1 MPPMDDAEFD
11 RALIAAAFAQAGER
25 GWRRLSV
32 VQAAR
37 EAGLPLDRARARFP
51 APSAVLMRFGLL
63 ADQSALAGA
72 TADGS
77 QRDRLFDMVM
87 RRIDVLQA
95 HRAGVLALLHRL
107 PAQPVTSAL
116 LAASTLRSMGWMLEA
131 AGIPTAGL
139 LGGLRAQGMLA
150 VWLWTV
156 RAWRNDASDDLPAT
170 MAALDRALD
179 RAEQA
184 DASLSGL
191 RRQPPIS
198 PVAPTSPLAPTAPLP
213 PDPSPT
219 TPTGDDPDAK

>member
-1 MPPMDDAEFD
+1 MDDAEFD
-11 RALIAAAFAQAGER
+11 HALIAAAFAQAGEH
-25 GWRRLSV
+25 GWRRFSV
-32 VQAAR
+32 VRAAR

-51 APSAVLMRFGLL
+51 GPAAVLMRFGLL
-63 ADQSALAGA
+63 ADQSALSGA

-77 QRDRLFDMVM
+77 RRDRLFDMVM

-116 LAASTLRSMGWMLEA
+116 LGVSTLRSMGWMLEA
-131 AGIPTAGL
+131 AGIPTTGL
-139 LGGLRAQGMLA
+139 LGALRADGMLA

-156 RAWRNDASDDLPAT
+156 RAWRNDGSDDLPAT

-184 DASLSGL
+184 EASLSGL
-191 RRQPPIS
+191 RRRS
-198 PVAPTSPLAPTAPLP
+198 PVSPLASTSPMP
-213 PDPSPT
+213 PDLSPT
-219 TPTGDDPDAK
+219 TSTGDDPDAK